1 MSAQF
6 SYNLL
11 VVLPLVGP
19 YTEYVADLERF
30 FKRLGSKLRKMR
42 NDRGLSQEDMILY
55 GFSGK
60 HWQQLEAGRPITMT
74 TIVRVCEALEVDL
87 ASLLAGLDRGIYQ
100 KPQVLAVN
108 RMKKLTAKRG
118 RKAD

>member
-1 MSAQF
+1 MAAQF

-30 FKRLGSKLRKMR
+30 FKRLGSKLR

-108 RMKKLTAKRG
+108 RIRKLTAKRG